1 MSNETDDLDLLLSLQ
16 DRVLETPPTSP
27 SAPARTPQS
36 GYLSDDASP
45 KRGGDVDMSV
55 FRNAVQDCLDY
66 DPETSKK
73 EIKSKNS
80 SDGSVEKFSGLRIR
94 NQLVS
99 PVELANRLSDI
110 RFIRLPAIKKLLLGD
125 TLSGCW
131 ATVGV
136 LIEKGE
142 QRMSSAGKPYCIW
155 KVGSLD
161 EDTASVFL
169 FGTAYQKKSKDE
181 VGSVF
186 AFLSC
191 GARKDNSKIG
201 CSLSVYNASQIL
213 KLGTSVDYV
222 VCKGNDCKNVIN
234 RRQGIYCKYHK
245 LKSSEKYSKSR
256 NELKGGNLRM
266 SVNNHLKS
274 EGIYVVNPHAQK
286 RNVAKPNQVLSVEG
300 LKKALSNAG
309 KVTTNQYSQ
318 GIRFLTQI
326 TGMGDSKTMKKGP
339 TALNKSLQSAINK
352 PLHSAQKRS
361 SSSAGSELPVK
372 GTSQVPN
379 AKRSKAEERQHSS
392 NKTNQTKEKMI
403 ELDFISSDEET

>member
-1 MSNETDDLDLLLSLQ
+1 MSTKADDLDLLLSLQ
-16 DRVLETPPTSP
+16 DRVLETPPASP
-27 SAPARTPQS
+27 SAPPS

-66 DPETSKK
+66 EPETSKK

-80 SDGSVEKFSGLRIR
+80 TNGSVEKFSGLRIR
-94 NQLVS
+94 NELVS
-99 PVELANRLSDI
+99 PVELANRFSDI
-110 RFIRLPAIKKLLLGD
+110 RFIRLPAIKKLLVGD

-136 LIEKGE
+136 LTEKGE
-142 QRMSSAGKPYCIW
+142 QRMSSTGKPYCIW

-169 FGTAYQKKSKDE
+169 FGTAYQKNSKDE

-191 GARKDNSKIG
+191 GARKDNSKVG

-222 VCKGNDCKNVIN
+222 VCKGNDCKTVIN

-245 LKSSEKYSKSR
+245 LKASEKYTNSR
-256 NELKGGNLRM
+256 TELKGGNLRM
-266 SVNNHLKS
+266 SLNNHHKS
-274 EGIYVVNPHAQK
+274 EGIYVVDPHAQK
-286 RNVAKPNQVLSVEG
+286 KNLAKPNQVLSVEG

-309 KVTTNQYSQ
+309 RVTTNEYSQ

-326 TGMGDSKTMKKGP
+326 TGP
-339 TALNKSLQSAINK
+339 ALNK

-361 SSSAGSELPVK
+361 SSSFVGSEVPVK
-372 GTSQVPN
+372 GTSQPLN
-379 AKRSKAEERQHSS
+379 AKRTKTEKRQHSP
-392 NKTNQTKEKMI
+392 KETNQTKEKMI
-403 ELDFISSDEET
+403 ELEFVSSDEEI